1 MYVIFFFFF
10 LHQVY
15 ILVVNS
21 VMFTASMVR
30 NPVLFLIGFMLV
42 GFLYALP
49 CWIKAGRVPLVTT
62 ATPTL
67 PTLGK
72 FLLKRKTDSAGRQ
85 CPLIHKHDRPIS
97 GSPRCPASDRIVIFL
112 IVGPDASIQ
121 SSLWNICNWQNK
133 KILILSRFKSLSS
146 QMSPRF
152 HGGWRTQ
159 KSSCLCSNCK
169 GYFTVFKMARAAG
182 GGGCWRGGGWGAE
195 GLSPEC
201 RGC

>member
-1 MYVIFFFFF
+1 MRFFFF

-49 CWIKAGRVPLVTT
+49 CWIKADRVPLVTT

-72 FLLKRKTDSAGRQ
+72 FLLSAKQTAPGDNVR
-85 CPLIHKHDRPIS
+85 
-97 GSPRCPASDRIVIFL
+97 
-112 IVGPDASIQ
+112 
-121 SSLWNICNWQNK
+121 
-133 KILILSRFKSLSS
+133 
-146 QMSPRF
+146 
-152 HGGWRTQ
+152 
-159 KSSCLCSNCK
+159 
-169 GYFTVFKMARAAG
+169 
-182 GGGCWRGGGWGAE
+182 
-195 GLSPEC
+195 
-201 RGC
+201 